1 MDREQ
6 LPEYIFGF
14 MPILHRKLLKR
25 HPKCIL
31 PRQMMNVLHNV
42 SYRDGMPMKF
52 YGRQMS
58 ISKPNMSKIVNDLI
72 EREYLTRGQ
81 DSNDRRIITLNITD
95 KGREA
100 VNEHY
105 RDLKSQIIENTSK
118 LSDDEIKDLLD
129 SFETIKKIFDKLDDR
144 REDHGENK

>member
-25 HPKCIL
+25 HPKCVL

-52 YGRQMS
+52 YGKEMS

-72 EREYLTRGQ
+72 DKEFLTRGH
-81 DSNDRRIITLNITD
+81 DDNDRRIITLNITV
-95 KGREA
+95 KGRQA
-100 VNEHY
+100 VDEHY
-105 RDLKSQIIENTSK
+105 NDLKSQIIESTNK

-129 SFETIKKIFDKLDDR
+129 SFETIKKIFDKLDDHQK
-144 REDHGENK
+144 DHEEKR